1 MDPKVPSGL
10 DYYPLAARGERF
22 PICDPHLE
30 ARLEPSVDN
39 EVLFLQALMEGVTG
53 VEKLG
58 YRVIANLGGPSV
70 TSIRTVGAAARNP
83 AWRAIRERMLDV
95 PLVEPADNEA
105 AVGAA
110 KLAQKGLS
118 GRIA

>member
-10 DYYPLAARGERF
+10 DYYPLATRGERF
-22 PICDPHLE
+22 PICDPNLE
-30 ARLEPSVDN
+30 ARLEPAVDN

-58 YRVIANLGGPSV
+58 YHVIAGLGGPSV
-70 TSIRTVGAAARNP
+70 KS
-83 AWRAIRERMLDV
+83 
-95 PLVEPADNEA
+95 
-105 AVGAA
+105 
-110 KLAQKGLS
+110 K